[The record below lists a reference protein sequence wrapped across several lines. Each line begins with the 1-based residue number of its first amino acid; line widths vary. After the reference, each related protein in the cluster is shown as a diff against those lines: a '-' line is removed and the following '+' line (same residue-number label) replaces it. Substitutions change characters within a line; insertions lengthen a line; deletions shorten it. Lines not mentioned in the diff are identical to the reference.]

1 VVSMHLYAGIPIGIL
16 SGVSNIRPP
25 NIAQI
30 VRIVLAGSTPPAH
43 SAGHSLFC
51 SCTIL
56 TALPMRHR
64 ALMTE

>member
-1 VVSMHLYAGIPIGIL
+1 VVSIYHHTGIPIDIL

-43 SAGHSLFC
+43 PAGHSLFC